1 VLRGSCL
8 LTPIDCIGDSNFL
21 FVGCLKKKMRTDK
34 LFSLHSFITVTWFVV
49 YALLSS
55 LRSTM
60 SYYSLWLCL
69 RQTTDSK
76 GRLVD
81 LLLTVA
87 KLPPTLEACGINSR
101 AHPNKTLFHY
111 APFFMRKFVALS
123 CGFLPPP
130 ATLKEI
136 RNVARPQGFIKQGKR
151 LRGSASLIRHRRMR
165 DRASQAVS

>member
-1 VLRGSCL
+1 M

-34 LFSLHSFITVTWFVV
+34 LFLLHSFITVTWFVV

-101 AHPNKTLFHY
+101 THPNKTLFHY

-130 ATLKEI
+130 TTLK

>member
-1 VLRGSCL
+1 
-8 LTPIDCIGDSNFL
+8 
-21 FVGCLKKKMRTDK
+21 
-34 LFSLHSFITVTWFVV
+34 
-49 YALLSS
+49 
-55 LRSTM
+55 M

-76 GRLVD
+76 GCLVD

-87 KLPPTLEACGINSR
+87 KLPLTLDTCGIKSR
-101 AHPNKTLFHY
+101 AHPNKTLLHC
-111 APFFMRKFVALS
+111 ALFFMRKFVALS